1 MGWLATENINVN
13 GPYVDVQI
21 AEPLID
27 ENRNSYALG
36 SLAWKYL
43 KEWKTEE
50 LLNEA
55 ARIHGYK
62 NPKAELYRLH
72 SKYVGQYA
80 EGDARIPLEIWE
92 KQQKELTKDDLWG
105 VYELEIKLVPLLFK
119 MRQQG
124 VPIDLNKVE
133 ETKDKIK
140 VLKIKAAKELYNVCK
155 LEFNIWSG
163 KQIAS
168 VCDEIGLWYPKTT
181 KGNPSFQK
189 EWITAQ
195 QNEHDFFKYL
205 AEVRKFDKAIS
216 TFIDGAIYDHV
227 IDGRIH
233 ATAHQLRKDGYG
245 TVTGRFSYSN
255 PNLQQIPAR
264 DEVLAPLI
272 RGFFIPDPEQMWF
285 KADYSQQEPRIQI
298 HYANALKIE
307 GIEKFVEQYKDD
319 PNTDYHSFVAELAS
333 IDRRSAKDINLGLA
347 YGMGRK
353 RLIKK
358 LGVSK
363 EEGER
368 LWESY
373 FNVMTFIKE
382 LQQVCTRKANGSGF
396 IKTLSGRRRRFNSWE
411 PRWSDD
417 EEYIPMSYSSA
428 HKKWGDN
435 IKRAWT
441 YKALNAAIQ
450 GSAADMMKKS
460 MIALYEEEGYVP
472 YFSVHDEINGPIED
486 EKTMERFKKIMQDC
500 FPLCVPN
507 EVNCSIVNNWGET
520 CG

>member
-1 MGWLATENINVN
+1 
-13 GPYVDVQI
+13 
-21 AEPLID
+21 
-27 ENRNSYALG
+27 
-36 SLAWKYL
+36 
-43 KEWKTEE
+43 
-50 LLNEA
+50 
-55 ARIHGYK
+55 
-62 NPKAELYRLH
+62 
-72 SKYVGQYA
+72 
-80 EGDARIPLEIWE
+80 
-92 KQQKELTKDDLWG
+92 
-105 VYELEIKLVPLLFK
+105 
-119 MRQQG
+119 
-124 VPIDLNKVE
+124 
-133 ETKDKIK
+133 
-140 VLKIKAAKELYNVCK
+140 
-155 LEFNIWSG
+155 
-163 KQIAS
+163 
-168 VCDEIGLWYPKTT
+168 
-181 KGNPSFQK
+181 
-189 EWITAQ
+189 
-195 QNEHDFFKYL
+195 
-205 AEVRKFDKAIS
+205 
-216 TFIDGAIYDHV
+216 
-227 IDGRIH
+227 
-233 ATAHQLRKDGYG
+233 
-245 TVTGRFSYSN
+245 
-255 PNLQQIPAR
+255 
-264 DEVLAPLI
+264 
-272 RGFFIPDPEQMWF
+272 
-285 KADYSQQEPRIQI
+285 
-298 HYANALKIE
+298 
-307 GIEKFVEQYKDD
+307 
-319 PNTDYHSFVAELAS
+319 
-333 IDRRSAKDINLGLA
+333 
-347 YGMGRK
+347 MGRK